1 MIYPAGKLQEKQE
14 SSRSLQQCKPA
25 DGPAGPAIRGI
36 FYCNLYKI
44 PPVNLCNINKKAK
57 SREIPKKVVD
67 KQFQLVL
74 SLRRDRE
81 SPNTTK
87 HKNQNME
94 EQKMKEEILKKARLL
109 EGYAEVIGL
118 IESRI
123 AWYQHTDDETGEVV
137 DDEGE
142 YSAAM
147 LQALRDSMKAVKKLA
162 GI

>member
-1 MIYPAGKLQEKQE
+1 
-14 SSRSLQQCKPA
+14 
-25 DGPAGPAIRGI
+25 
-36 FYCNLYKI
+36 
-44 PPVNLCNINKKAK
+44 
-57 SREIPKKVVD
+57 
-67 KQFQLVL
+67 
-74 SLRRDRE
+74 
-81 SPNTTK
+81 
-87 HKNQNME
+87 
-94 EQKMKEEILKKARLL
+94 MKEEILKKARLL